1 MKKTLKNNK
10 QALIAGLVLIALV
23 VAYFKRE
30 QIKDF
35 FSKSSTAPSNNAPVL
50 ASYTTTPKPSST
62 ANYDTILSKG
72 STGDQVRKLQQLL
85 NDKHRQHTPTFI
97 PLLVEDGQFGSK
109 TETMLKKYTGKT
121 SISINQF
128 IKTLS

>member
-23 VAYFKRE
+23 IAYFKRE
-30 QIKDF
+30 QIKEF
-35 FSKSSTAPSNNAPVL
+35 FSKSSSSNNSPVL
-50 ASYTTTPKPSST
+50 ANYTTTPKPSST

-85 NDKHRQHTPTFI
+85 NDKHRQQTPTFI